1 MKMRENA
8 TTTTTTTT
16 MSTSWEELRKEARRC
31 ESAIEREL
39 GELARCGTSVRPS
52 IVRFLI
58 LFFCFF
64 DG

>member
-8 TTTTTTTT
+8 TKM

-52 IVRFLI
+52 IHREIFDFV
-58 LFFCFF
+58 FFF
-64 DG
+64 